1 MAKEIAIGKRAKISE
16 AQQYMILSVFGASIV
31 LGAAI
36 SLTVNFVHHIIF
48 NAKVIAAEEASI
60 ASYSDVI
67 KTTGVC
73 KAPKGNT
80 YSREELDKCNPNE
93 IEAEQVPGTLR
104 SNVLVDLAAN
114 QALNSVPKEGNSI
127 CQNQETGKQYTFTEL
142 DKMRREAKNTQDL
155 NAASQLIKSC
165 SALRIIP
172 DALPAFYNEEA
183 LLASLNKLFILSN
196 WTPENIS
203 PSNTTSSADSPA
215 GLSPISVNLAVE
227 TDTGTAMTVL
237 SNIERSIREFN
248 VENATIEWKDNNTL
262 SLQAQANAY
271 YTAPSTIIEKETTIK
286 QEGN

>member
-16 AQQYMILSVFGASIV
+16 AQQYMILSVLGASLV

-36 SLTVNFVHHIIF
+36 SLTVNFVHHIVF
-48 NAKVIAAEEASI
+48 NAKVIATEEASI
-60 ASYSDVI
+60 ASYTDVI

-73 KAPKGNT
+73 QAPKGNT
-80 YSREELDKCNPNE
+80 YSKEELQKCNPDE

-104 SNVLVDLAAN
+104 ANVLINLAAN

-127 CQNQETGKQYTFTEL
+127 CQNPETNKQYTFAEL
-142 DKMRREAKNTQDL
+142 DKIRKGATTTQQL

-165 SALRIIP
+165 SALRIVP

-183 LLASLNKLFILSN
+183 LLASLNKLFYLSN
-196 WTPENIS
+196 WTPESIS
-203 PSNTTSSADSPA
+203 PSEETSSAEEVA
-215 GLSPISVNLAVE
+215 GLNPITVNLAVE
-227 TDTGTAMTVL
+227 TDTGTTMTVL

-248 VENATIEWKDNNTL
+248 IGKATIEWKDNNTL

-271 YTAPSTIIEKETTIK
+271 YTSPSTILEKDTTIR